1 MNKHLQYLTKSN
13 AFGCFEV
20 SVNDSLVVPAWVDL
34 WRQKVSSEKFSISS
48 RHNEALARL
57 MPFLLCGEQSAIQV
71 FGAEVDRLR
80 ESGWSKSVDLLK
92 DIESD
97 EYGHEMALRTLSQ
110 LLMQPAD
117 LGSIKRQAQHF
128 YLKLGNTA
136 GMTEHFARVAQL
148 DACACIIMNEI
159 SNSDLGQNSPVSQLL
174 NRIKKDEAR
183 HVNISKK
190 HFLHLGGVESTL
202 KENGHEISEKLV
214 ALLRTEADSF
224 ESLGVDSDQLFRK
237 LTNARQ
243 AANPKQVLKA
253 TQPRCASHQ

>member
-1 MNKHLQYLTKSN
+1 MNKQLPYLTKSN

-20 SVNDSLVVPAWVDL
+20 NVDDSLVVPAWVDI
-34 WRQKVSSEKFSISS
+34 WRQKVTNEKLILSS

-71 FGAEVDRLR
+71 FGTEVDRLR
-80 ESGWSKSVDLLK
+80 DSTWSKSIGHLK

-110 LLMQPAD
+110 LLMQPSD
-117 LGSIKRQAQHF
+117 LSAIKRQARHF
-128 YLKLGNTA
+128 YLQLGTTS
-136 GMTEHFARVAQL
+136 GMVEHFARVAQL

-159 SNSDLGQNSPVSQLL
+159 SNSDIGQSSPVAQLL

-190 HFLHLGGVESTL
+190 HYLYLGGVESVL
-202 KENGHEISEKLV
+202 KKSKHEVSEKLV
-214 ALLRTEADSF
+214 ALLSTEADSF
-224 ESLGVDSDQLFRK
+224 ESLGVDPDQMFRK

-243 AANPKQVLKA
+243 ASIPKRLSKA
-253 TQPRCASHQ
+253 TYCQKATGA

>member
-1 MNKHLQYLTKSN
+1 MNKHLQYLAKSN
-13 AFGCFEV
+13 EFGCFEV
-20 SVNDSLVVPAWVDL
+20 SVNDSLLVPAWVDV
-34 WRQKVSSEKFSISS
+34 WRQKVSHDKISMSS

-71 FGAEVDRLR
+71 FGTEIDRLR
-80 ESGWSKSVDLLK
+80 DNGWSKSIDLLK
-92 DIESD
+92 EIESD
-97 EYGHEMALRTLSQ
+97 EYGHELALRTLSQ
-110 LLMQPAD
+110 LLMQPDD
-117 LGSIKRQAQHF
+117 LGSIKRQARHF

-159 SNSDLGQNSPVSQLL
+159 SNSDLGQSSPVAQLL
-174 NRIKKDEAR
+174 NRIKQDEAR

-190 HFLHLGGVESTL
+190 HFLYLGGVESTL
-202 KENGHEISEKLV
+202 KENGHEVSEKLV

-224 ESLGVDSDQLFRK
+224 EGLGVDPDQLFRK
-237 LTNARQ
+237 LKNARQ
-243 AANPKQVLKA
+243 AANSKQVLNA